1 MKTWKTRHQFYL
13 PDELSE
19 KLEMMAGKPGTSKT
33 AILTDALGAWFERRG
48 AEEMDKRFGRRL
60 DRQSRAT
67 ERSERKLDALT
78 ELVGA
83 FVQHQLSSTAH
94 QPVYDDEAAHLG
106 RQRFYK
112 LLDIVEQRLA
122 QGSPLARIAV
132 PSPTAED
139 DR

>member
-1 MKTWKTRHQFYL
+1 MKTYKTRHQFYL

-19 KLEMMAGKPGTSKT
+19 KLEVMAGKPGTSKT
-33 AILTDALGAWFERRG
+33 AILTDALNAWFERQG
-48 AEEMDKRFGRRL
+48 AEEMDRRFGRRL

-94 QPVYDDEAAHLG
+94 QPVYDEEAAHLG
-106 RQRFYK
+106 RDRFYK
-112 LLDIVEQRLA
+112 LLDIVEQRLT
-122 QGSPLARIAV
+122 QGSRLARLAAP
-132 PSPTAED
+132 PSTSGD
-139 DR
+139 NT